1 MTTIED
7 IWRYMKI
14 SKLSAP
20 IPLKK
25 WQHLLCESF
34 HSAELQVP
42 PGAEAPKTSM
52 PTKASASAIGK
63 SICQFLSSESS
74 VNLWNLSDV
83 FWCSIWVLS
92 DLQWI
97 LGFSDQPIT
106 VRLGICYSK
115 APHELTPAGSA
126 GGLWGWKLCKV
137 SIMCMCWLENMQWFL
152 VQFHVTAS
160 TLILGTSAGSNSD
173 L

>member
-7 IWRYMKI
+7 IWRYMNI
-14 SKLSAP
+14 SKLSAR
-20 IPLKK
+20 IPLEK
-25 WQHLLCESF
+25 WQHLLCSRII
-34 HSAELQVP
+34 P
-42 PGAEAPKTSM
+42 
-52 PTKASASAIGK
+52 AIGK

-74 VNLWNLSDV
+74 VNLRNLSDV

-97 LGFSDQPIT
+97 QGLSYQPIP